1 MSGLGKR
8 SRGLHRYLCA
18 LGEEVVKMC
27 VKRWT
32 SSVGKGG
39 F

>member
-8 SRGLHRYLCA
+8 IRGLHRSLCA

-27 VKRWT
+27 VKRWI
-32 SSVGKGG
+32 SNVGKGG